1 MKEVEAKYGFDVA
14 YPRLAEHK
22 KRMAHMAS
30 LGAALEGIGLN
41 SSNDD
46 MPLDDSEPD
55 SNLDMDM
62 GRGGGAGG
70 GGGGQDEDSA
80 AGAKK
85 KRRAKANEYDK
96 TDDFIDDAEQ
106 AWEEQALASR
116 DGYFV
121 WMGPLITDDEKAA
134 AEKADGKGK
143 KSTGRARAGTGKG
156 DAAGGGNG
164 KTAKVPGVNR
174 GGKGTTVLAGT
185 RKPRATKAEME
196 ERKRVK
202 EAKEAAKLGREA
214 GGKEERRSVEGA
226 GDVTVADEE
235 PLGGVGGGD
244 VPMGSDGI
252 A

>member
-1 MKEVEAKYGFDVA
+1 MTKPTGNYCNFMKEVEAKYGFDVA

-46 MPLDDSEPD
+46 MPLDDSDGE
-55 SNLDMDM
+55 SNMDVDM
-62 GRGGGAGG
+62 GRN
-70 GGGGQDEDSA
+70 GGGQDEDSA
-80 AGAKK
+80 AGTKK

-121 WMGPLITDDEKAA
+121 WMGPLVNDDDKAA
-134 AEKADGKGK
+134 ADKADGKGK

-156 DAAGGGNG
+156 DAAGSGSG

-196 ERKRVK
+196 ERKRAK
-202 EAKEAAKLGREA
+202 EAKEALKLGKDV
-214 GGKEERRSVEGA
+214 KEDTI
-226 GDVTVADEE
+226 DVTVAEDEQV
-235 PLGGVGGGD
+235 GGGGGD
-244 VPMGSDGI
+244 VPMGGDGI

>member
-1 MKEVEAKYGFDVA
+1 MTKPTGNYCNFMKEVEAKYGFDVA

-46 MPLDDSEPD
+46 MPLDDSEAE
-55 SNLDMDM
+55 SNGDVDMS
-62 GRGGGAGG
+62 RGG
-70 GGGGQDEDSA
+70 GGGGGGMDEDSA

-106 AWEEQALASR
+106 AWGEQALASR

-121 WMGPLITDDEKAA
+121 WMGPLVNDDDKAA
-134 AEKADGKGK
+134 ADKADGKK
-143 KSTGRARAGTGKG
+143 KTSGRARAGTGKT
-156 DAAGGGNG
+156 DAAGGAGGNG
-164 KTAKVPGVNR
+164 KAKVPGVNR

-196 ERKRVK
+196 ERKRAK
-202 EAKEAAKLGREA
+202 EAKEALKLG
-214 GGKEERRSVEGA
+214 KDVKEGA
-226 GDVTVADEE
+226 TDVTVGDEE
-235 PLGGVGGGD
+235 QVGGGGD
-244 VPMGSDGI
+244 VAVGGDGI